1 MPQPGESATPA
12 AVLDQISHGDP
23 KAVLTHHVK
32 TVEKNHLP
40 TKAGETK
47 ISKWGGVMEIDEAKK
62 AEGAAQKK

>member
-40 TKAGETK
+40 TKA
-47 ISKWGGVMEIDEAKK
+47 EIDEAKK